1 MNLDIILTFT
11 TISFLLVISPG
22 PNGVLF
28 LKTVPMYGKKNG
40 MINLIGILS
49 ATYIHGI
56 ISFLGLSAIILS
68 SANLFMI
75 IKILGALYL
84 LYLGIKSLQSV
95 LKKDITKKDLENQII
110 KEKNRKNSVS
120 FIEGFLTQILNPKVS
135 MFYLAV
141 FPHLINFKTA
151 NFSEIFIL
159 TSIHVSIIFIWFT
172 LFIYLLGKTTKAFES
187 NAIKNIVQSLT
198 GTVFIYLSYKLLNIE
213 NIK

>member
-28 LKTVPMYGKKNG
+28 LKTVPLYGKRNG
-40 MINLIGILS
+40 MGNLIGILS
-49 ATYIHGI
+49 ATYLHAV

-68 SANLFMI
+68 SAKLFMI

-84 LYLGIKSLQSV
+84 FYLGIKSLQAV
-95 LKKDITKKDLENQII
+95 FKKDKIKKNLQNQII
-110 KEKNRKNSVS
+110 KEKNRKLSVS
-120 FIEGFLTQILNPKVS
+120 YMEGFLTQILNPKVS

-141 FPHLINFKTA
+141 FPHLIDFKTA
-151 NFSEIFIL
+151 NFSQIFIL

-172 LFIYLLGKTTKAFES
+172 LFIYLLAKTTKAFES
-187 NAIKNIVQSLT
+187 KAIKNIVQSLT
-198 GTVFIYLSYKLLNIE
+198 GTIFIYLSYKLLNIE
-213 NIK
+213 NSK